1 MAPEEK
7 AREKIDQLLEEA
19 GWAVQD
25 CGEINL

>member
-7 AREKIDQLLEEA
+7 AREKIDQLPKEA